1 MDKAQSALKLLSPP
15 YAVKDY
21 YSSESSSPSF
31 KQVFQSAT
39 KAESSRTVV
48 MSVMTIGI
56 NNLKEEMATMKAM
69 LERLVKKNE
78 ENEARIKVHKEKIA
92 RLTRKLEK
100 WPARSLAKSS
110 KSEERIGCP
119 SKVKLLRRRSA
130 PRRAV

>member
-69 LERLVKKNE
+69 LERLVKESDEKEVHIKLQE
-78 ENEARIKVHKEKIA
+78 ETIA
-92 RLTRKLEK
+92 RLTRSL
-100 WPARSLAKSS
+100 RS
-110 KSEERIGCP
+110 G
-119 SKVKLLRRRSA
+119 
-130 PRRAV
+130 